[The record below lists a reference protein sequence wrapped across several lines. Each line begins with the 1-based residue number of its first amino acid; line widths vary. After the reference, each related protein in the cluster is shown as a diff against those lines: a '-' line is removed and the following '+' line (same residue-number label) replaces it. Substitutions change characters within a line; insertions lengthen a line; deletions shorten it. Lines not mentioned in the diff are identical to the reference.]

1 MSSQTTQVSLQATL
15 MNIIT
20 FEEEEQHYQRILN
33 NMMKCQERSGN
44 DAGFLELYVCQE
56 ITALMHE
63 LNKVPPESP
72 LFTEIWTLV
81 RNSIILLQSCQTRDG
96 ETVPAEFSKLSFPE
110 QTRIQEIMVSY
121 LS

>member
-1 MSSQTTQVSLQATL
+1 MSSHTTQVSLQATL

-33 NMMKCQERSGN
+33 NMMKCQERSEN
-44 DAGFLELYVCQE
+44 DASFLELYVCQE

-63 LNKVPPESP
+63 LNKVLPESP

-96 ETVPAEFSKLSFPE
+96 ETDPAEFSKLSFPE